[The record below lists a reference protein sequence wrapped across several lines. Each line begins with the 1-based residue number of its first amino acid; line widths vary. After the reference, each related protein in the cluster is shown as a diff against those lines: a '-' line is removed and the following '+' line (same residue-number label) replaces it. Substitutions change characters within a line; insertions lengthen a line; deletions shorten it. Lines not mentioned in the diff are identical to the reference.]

1 MRGYHGTGGT
11 GRTGAGRSG
20 HRRDVCSR
28 CEPAWRGRA
37 VRSPPK
43 HRFRRHSVLMPC
55 RFPPRR
61 AKVKHARTV
70 RWSGFTMSRNC
81 HCEARSRRSN
91 LLPDEPSYGRQAGDC
106 FGAARLAMTG
116 CSHFILISNLPL
128 LLCAVR
134 RSRWSPG
141 FSEPLGC
148 LAIGVMHR
156 LSPRASSDCG
166 RECYRCRAGQA
177 IFPQL
182 VEASKDSTR
191 ISLRRSLSH
200 GLHGVLNYTTS
211 NVYGTA
217 LIYCS
222 PANATALRHAGL
234 DRSLPRSTSA
244 TRLANSTRGPKARD
258 AARCICV
265 HLRFRLL
272 ALLERHDGS

>member
-1 MRGYHGTGGT
+1 
-11 GRTGAGRSG
+11 
-20 HRRDVCSR
+20 
-28 CEPAWRGRA
+28 
-37 VRSPPK
+37 
-43 HRFRRHSVLMPC
+43 MPC

-106 FGAARLAMTG
+106 CGAARLAMTG

-177 IFPQL
+177 VFPQL

-200 GLHGVLNYTTS
+200 GFARNSYYTTG
-211 NVYGTA
+211 NIIGTV
-217 LIYCS
+217 LIYCP
-222 PANATALRHAGL
+222 PANVTAPRNGRARSIARCRRPGLRIRQGI
-234 DRSLPRSTSA
+234 
-244 TRLANSTRGPKARD
+244 PKALV